1 VYIKTVRYF
10 LLKPKA
16 HLSALAELL
25 INISAGYFGL
35 ILLTVAGRFE
45 VWEISKNAFLGLIAY
60 LMSVKI
66 REVTL

>member
-1 VYIKTVRYF
+1 MKIFPLNST
-10 LLKPKA
+10 A

-35 ILLTVAGRFE
+35 ILLTAIGNFGIM
-45 VWEISKNAFLGLIAY
+45 EILKNIILGLGAY

-66 REVTL
+66 REVIL